1 MKIKFWGTRGSI
13 PVPGPN
19 TVKYGGNT
27 PCIQVISNKG
37 TSIIIDAGTG
47 IRNLGIE
54 LISGNYK
61 KELNLLISHSHWDHI
76 QGIPFFVPFFR
87 SDFKINIF
95 SNAKDDMNV
104 SHVIDS
110 QMHPFYFPVNKEDV
124 FKSTIEYH
132 KIEPTKKYV
141 FDEFTVETETVHH
154 SKGTLSFK
162 ITEGNKTVVY
172 MTDNEIY
179 YNALQNE
186 PNSQLIYELNKTQ
199 IEFCK
204 NADYLIHDSQYTIED
219 FNKKIGWGHSNNI
232 ALAYFSELAK
242 IKNLVLFHYDPDY
255 SDEMIENVVNNTKN
269 FLNKIKSSVNCIPSK
284 ELLEIT
290 I

>member
-27 PCIQVISNKG
+27 PCIQVISEKG
-37 TSIIIDAGTG
+37 TSVIIDAGTG

-54 LISGNYK
+54 LISGKYT

-76 QGIPFFVPFFR
+76 QGIPFFIPFFR

-95 SNAKDDMNV
+95 SNAKDDMDV

-132 KIEPTKKYV
+132 KIEPLKKYQ
-141 FDEFTVETETVHH
+141 FDGLTIETESVHH

-162 ITEGNKTVVY
+162 ITEKDKSVVY

-179 YNALQNE
+179 YDAINNM
-186 PNSQLIYELNKTQ
+186 PNPDRIYELNKTQ
-199 IEFCK
+199 IDFCK
-204 NADYLIHDSQYTIED
+204 NVDYLIHDSQYTLED
-219 FNKKIGWGHSNNI
+219 FNRKIGWGHSNNI
-232 ALAYFSELAK
+232 ALSYFSDLAK

-255 SDEMIENVVNNTKN
+255 SDAMVENIILDTKN

>member
-1 MKIKFWGTRGSI
+1 
-13 PVPGPN
+13 
-19 TVKYGGNT
+19 
-27 PCIQVISNKG
+27 
-37 TSIIIDAGTG
+37 
-47 IRNLGIE
+47 
-54 LISGNYK
+54 
-61 KELNLLISHSHWDHI
+61 
-76 QGIPFFVPFFR
+76 
-87 SDFKINIF
+87 
-95 SNAKDDMNV
+95 
-104 SHVIDS
+104 
-110 QMHPFYFPVNKEDV
+110 
-124 FKSTIEYH
+124 
-132 KIEPTKKYV
+132 
-141 FDEFTVETETVHH
+141 
-154 SKGTLSFK
+154 
-162 ITEGNKTVVY
+162 

-186 PNSQLIYELNKTQ
+186 PNSQLIYEQNKTQ